1 MAALGTQPISIAGTK
16 PTYSA
21 AGAGGDTLNTGD
33 HVFLHVVNG
42 NAASCVVTLVTPPTY
57 GGLAVADE
65 VVTILTGSFAFIGPL
80 TDALFRDPTTGVAAV
95 SYSVTSTVTVAVV
108 AV

>member
-1 MAALGTQPISIAGTK
+1 MAALVVQPIAATGTK
-16 PTYSA
+16 PTYAA
-21 AGAGGDTLNTGD
+21 AGAGGDTFTTGD

-42 NAASCVVTLVTPPTY
+42 NAASCVVTLVTPPTVD
-57 GGLAVADE
+57 GFAVADD

-80 TDALFRDPTTGVAAV
+80 TDAFFRDPVAGVGAV
-95 SYSVTSTVTVAVV
+95 SYSVTSTVTVALV